1 LHIEKIKEGYMK
13 PLKIFTFATFL
24 IVAIGAIAFGQE
36 SAPSANSG
44 DTAWMLTSA
53 TLVLL
58 MTIPGLALFYGG
70 MVRGKNVISTIYY
83 SVAAAFT
90 VSITWVIYQY
100 SLIFSGDIGGII
112 GNLDKLFLKGVT
124 IDSVSGTIPEYVF
137 VVFQMV
143 FGIITVALIS
153 GSIVER
159 MNFGAWIIFILLW
172 SLLVYTP
179 LAHMVWGGGY
189 IGGTLGAL
197 DFAGGLVVHTS
208 SGITALILA
217 IVLGERIR
225 YGKENILPH
234 NIVYTFI
241 GAALLWI
248 GWFGFN
254 AGSGLASN
262 GLAGNAWL
270 VTNTAAAAAGISWM
284 LIDYIMSRKVSL
296 IGAATGV
303 IAGLVAITPASGFVN
318 VGGAIFIGF
327 TVSILSY
334 IFVSR
339 VKKALKYDDSL
350 DVFGVHAI
358 GGMWGALMTGVFAD
372 PSIGGKAGLLYG
384 NPNQFLAQVIS
395 ILITILLVVV
405 GTLISL
411 FITSLITKLR
421 VEPQEEV
428 YGLDFSLHGEK
439 AYEK

>member
-1 LHIEKIKEGYMK
+1 MK

-36 SAPSANSG
+36 SAHSANSG
-44 DTAWMLTSA
+44 DTAWLLTSA

-100 SLIFSGDIGGII
+100 SLIFSGDIGGVI

-124 IDSVSGTIPEYVF
+124 VDSVSGTIPEYVF

-217 IVLGERIR
+217 IVLGERVR

-241 GAALLWI
+241 GAALLWV

-262 GLAGNAWL
+262 GLAGSAWL

-296 IGAATGV
+296 IGAVTGV
-303 IAGLVAITPASGFVN
+303 VAGLVAITPASGFVN

-350 DVFGVHAI
+350 DVFGVHGV

-384 NPNQFLAQVIS
+384 NANQLLAQVIS

>member
-1 LHIEKIKEGYMK
+1 MK

-44 DTAWMLTSA
+44 DTAWLLTSA

-189 IGGTLGAL
+189 IGDTLGAL

-217 IVLGERIR
+217 IVLGERVR

-241 GAALLWI
+241 GAALLWV

-254 AGSGLASN
+254 AGSGLASS
-262 GLAGNAWL
+262 GLAGSAWL

-296 IGAATGV
+296 IGAMTGV
-303 IAGLVAITPASGFVN
+303 VAGLVAITPASGFVN

-350 DVFGVHAI
+350 DVFGVHGV

-384 NPNQFLAQVIS
+384 NANQLLAQAIS

>member
-1 LHIEKIKEGYMK
+1 MK

-44 DTAWMLTSA
+44 DTAWLLTSA

-112 GNLDKLFLKGVT
+112 GNLDKLFLRGVT

-189 IGGTLGAL
+189 IGETLGAL

-217 IVLGERIR
+217 IVLGERVR

-350 DVFGVHAI
+350 DVFGVHGV

-372 PSIGGKAGLLYG
+372 PSIGGQAGLLYG
-384 NPNQFLAQVIS
+384 NANQLLAQVIS